1 MTYGDVSLTTLPASG
16 AGSVLASCH
25 SLLATWEPTPDAQG
39 TPVTKY
45 KVEWYTAP
53 PIYEVQT
60 VAHTGAT
67 GGAFTLSY
75 NGETTDYL
83 VFDLSQ
89 NGMKEALEGLPS
101 IQQVDVKRTV
111 SVGVLVC
118 SFIRVFACLLAAGVQ
133 VCMHLICG
141 GGLWF
146 WSPAYHLC
154 LFPTRS
160 W

>member
-111 SVGVLVC
+111 SVGVLVL
-118 SFIRVFACLLAAGVQ
+118 SFAPGVQ
-133 VCMHLICG
+133 
-141 GGLWF
+141 F
-146 WSPAYHLC
+146 AWSHTQC
-154 LFPTRS
+154 
-160 W
+160 